1 MNNLG
6 IQYANSN
13 KSWMTS
19 LIFKNW
25 VERLNSKMSVE
36 NRKILLLLYNAPVHY
51 FDGEFSNIELYF
63 LPPKTTSKIQPIDQ
77 GIVHSF
83 KSLYKKGM
91 TRNLSMG
98 TNIGTLSYTDELTK
112 FKLVNALPLIIEAW
126 NEVTVDTIKNCFN
139 KALNNW
145 AKIDEKILEE
155 STDEKVLNLNHLTIR
170 DNKSDNPIGYADALK
185 YLENIEKYFLQE
197 SGEHIH
203 LITN

>member
-1 MNNLG
+1 MEGDKEHPLVIGKFKNPHGFKNINMNNLG

-36 NRKILLLLYNAPVHY
+36 NRKILLLLDNAPVHY

-83 KSLYKKGM
+83 ITLYKKGM

-155 STDEKVLNLNHLTIR
+155 STDEKGIKF
-170 DNKSDNPIGYADALK
+170 KSSYN
-185 YLENIEKYFLQE
+185 
-197 SGEHIH
+197 
-203 LITN
+203 